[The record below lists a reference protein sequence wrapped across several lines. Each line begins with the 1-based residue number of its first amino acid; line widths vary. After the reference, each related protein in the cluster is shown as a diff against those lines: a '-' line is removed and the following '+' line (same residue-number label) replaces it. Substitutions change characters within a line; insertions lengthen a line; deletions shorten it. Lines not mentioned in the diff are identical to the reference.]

1 MTTPLPVG
9 CGAREKVVSAGRVT
23 MKLILSAHVLLL
35 DRDERA
41 RQELVAAL
49 RALGIQKISEFA
61 ARSEADAVLARE
73 RVDVVVVAAGSES
86 DPVPGQ
92 ARRLPAVPGDS
103 RISTVLLLA
112 EPSRADMRLANSIG
126 YDAVMALPVSPR
138 ILYRR
143 IGSVMQRARRQGR
156 GRLSKALAGGPVML
170 AEAAEAKE

>member
-9 CGAREKVVSAGRVT
+9 CGAREKVFGAGRIA

-35 DRDERA
+35 DRDEQS
-41 RQELVAAL
+41 RQEMGAAL
-49 RALGIQKISEFA
+49 RALGIQKISEA
-61 ARSEADAVLARE
+61 QAPSDASAVLARE
-73 RVDVVVVAAGSES
+73 RVDVVVVIAGAES

-92 ARRLPAVPGDS
+92 MRRLPAVPGDAKLS
-103 RISTVLLLA
+103 AVLLLR
-112 EPSRADMRLANSIG
+112 EPSRADTRLANSIG
-126 YDAVMALPVSPR
+126 YDAVLALPVSPR

-156 GRLSKALAGGPVML
+156 AHASAAHAGGPVML